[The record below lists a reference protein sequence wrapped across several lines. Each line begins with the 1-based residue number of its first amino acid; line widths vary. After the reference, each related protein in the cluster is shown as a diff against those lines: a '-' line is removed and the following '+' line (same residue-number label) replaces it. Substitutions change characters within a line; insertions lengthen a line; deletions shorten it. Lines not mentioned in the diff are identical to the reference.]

1 MKIRVLHSGEEAA
14 TGGWGWGGQKTKALS
29 VCERERVKQKCM
41 FDCRTDI
48 HNVRSWNDKEMVV
61 MATAAFTSGVL
72 MNT

>member
-1 MKIRVLHSGEEAA
+1 ME
-14 TGGWGWGGQKTKALS
+14 GGQKTKALS
-29 VCERERVKQKCM
+29 VCERERVNREVKQKCM